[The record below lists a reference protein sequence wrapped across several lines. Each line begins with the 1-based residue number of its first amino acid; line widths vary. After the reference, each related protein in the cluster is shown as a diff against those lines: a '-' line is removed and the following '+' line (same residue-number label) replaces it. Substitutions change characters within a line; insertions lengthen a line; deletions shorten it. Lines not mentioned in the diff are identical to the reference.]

1 LSSSTIA
8 IEMGKGHCSPGI
20 AQGNGGRKKGGAGK
34 ENGVDTSTGGSG
46 SQNLLKTG
54 GIRTRKQAL
63 SDAEI
68 LQQLEADCILTGA
81 DQESTRRAATNSNRK
96 RKMIQKGKVMQHV
109 LVPPKAVENNMG
121 LPLKEDEVRTTR
133 GALGRRMR
141 PSPRVV
147 DQETNIATAVSSS
160 LLSRSEIA
168 NLTTSSPA
176 RPAACHQA
184 PARPATPHKII
195 RVEKPDKEES
205 SSATSIRRS
214 ERKPESVLV
223 KKLLST
229 TDDSCLGIE
238 IFDTVHRGRGIKAS
252 RRFVKG
258 DYVVEYAGDLLSE
271 SDALFREAQYQ
282 GDPTKGSYM
291 YFFEYKGKQHCVDAT
306 EETGRYGRLI
316 NHSLKKSNCATKVV
330 AMEDSPRLILVAKH
344 DIEVGVEL
352 LFDYGERNKDTIKA
366 NPWLAE

>member
-1 LSSSTIA
+1 
-8 IEMGKGHCSPGI
+8 
-20 AQGNGGRKKGGAGK
+20 
-34 ENGVDTSTGGSG
+34 
-46 SQNLLKTG
+46 
-54 GIRTRKQAL
+54 
-63 SDAEI
+63 
-68 LQQLEADCILTGA
+68 
-81 DQESTRRAATNSNRK
+81 
-96 RKMIQKGKVMQHV
+96 
-109 LVPPKAVENNMG
+109 
-121 LPLKEDEVRTTR
+121 
-133 GALGRRMR
+133 MR
-141 PSPRVV
+141 PSPK
-147 DQETNIATAVSSS
+147 ETIIATAVSSS

-176 RPAACHQA
+176 RPAICHQA

-195 RVEKPDKEES
+195 RVEKPDQEES

-214 ERKPESVLV
+214 GRKPESVLV

-238 IFDTVHRGRGIKAS
+238 ILDTVHRGRGIKAS

-271 SDALFREAQYQ
+271 SDALYREAQYQ